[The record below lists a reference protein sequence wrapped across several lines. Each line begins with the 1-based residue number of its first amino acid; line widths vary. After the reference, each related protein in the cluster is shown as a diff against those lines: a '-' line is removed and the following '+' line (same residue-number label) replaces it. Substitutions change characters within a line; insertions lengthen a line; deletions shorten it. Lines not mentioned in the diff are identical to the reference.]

1 MAYVVS
7 LKQFDGPLDLLLTL
21 IARAK
26 VDICDIF
33 VSEITEQ
40 YLASMAG
47 VDELDMDSASEFL
60 QMASTLVEIK
70 SRALLPSPPE
80 PEDPDAETPEQALI
94 RQLTEYKAFK
104 EASEDMKRLE
114 ESARLLLSKLPEEY
128 PLPPPAFELTGMT
141 LDGLAKAF
149 ARVLSRLNE
158 PETPP
163 KQREIR
169 RDSYTVQTCM
179 FKITSRLRQGKVSF
193 DSLFDDEPCR
203 EEIVGLFMAM
213 LELLRLNRLT
223 LRQEGVYGEITLF
236 PISKRS
242 SVEPG

>member
-21 IARAK
+21 ISRAK

-40 YLASMAG
+40 YLASMEN

-60 QMASTLVEIK
+60 QMAATLVEIK
-70 SRALLPSPPE
+70 SRALLPKPPE

-104 EASEDMKRLE
+104 EASEDLKKLE
-114 ESARLLLSKLPEEY
+114 SEAKMLLSKLPEEY
-128 PLPPPAFELTGMT
+128 PLPPPTYELTGMT
-141 LDGLAKAF
+141 LEGLAKAF
-149 ARVLSRLNE
+149 ARVLSRLSE
-158 PETPP
+158 PETTPR
-163 KQREIR
+163 QREIR
-169 RDSYTVQTCM
+169 RDSYTVQACM
-179 FKITSRLRQGKVSF
+179 FKITSRLRQGEISF

-203 EEIVGLFMAM
+203 AEIVGLFMAM
-213 LELLRLNRLT
+213 LELLKLNRLT
-223 LRQEGVYGEITLF
+223 IRQHGVFGDITLL
-236 PISKRS
+236 PVKKNAN
-242 SVEPG
+242 